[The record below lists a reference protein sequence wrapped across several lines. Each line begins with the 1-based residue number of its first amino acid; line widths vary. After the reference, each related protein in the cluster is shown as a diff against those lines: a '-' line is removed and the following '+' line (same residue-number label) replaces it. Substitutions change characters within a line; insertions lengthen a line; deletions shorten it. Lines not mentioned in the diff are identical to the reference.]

1 MSGHSK
7 WANIKHRK
15 SAQDA
20 KRGKE
25 FQKYIKA
32 VMVASKEGGPD
43 PAMNIRLKS
52 AIERARAA
60 NVPVDTIDK
69 AIKKGSGDMEGV
81 NYDEITYEG
90 YGAGGVA
97 VLVEVLTDNK
107 NRTASEMR
115 FLFSRSGGSLGEA
128 GCVSW
133 IFQRTGVIRVSG
145 KELDEEQLLAA
156 CLEAGA
162 DDLEDNGEGYS
173 VYCEPAAMSAVRGS
187 LEEAGYVVEG
197 FEIDNLPKNTVPVTG
212 RQEAEK
218 LLRFIE
224 VLEEHDDV
232 QNVYANFDIPDEIME
247 EIAG

>member
-145 KELDEEQLLAA
+145 KELD
-156 CLEAGA
+156 
-162 DDLEDNGEGYS
+162 
-173 VYCEPAAMSAVRGS
+173 
-187 LEEAGYVVEG
+187 
-197 FEIDNLPKNTVPVTG
+197 
-212 RQEAEK
+212 
-218 LLRFIE
+218 
-224 VLEEHDDV
+224 
-232 QNVYANFDIPDEIME
+232 
-247 EIAG
+247 

>member
-1 MSGHSK
+1 
-7 WANIKHRK
+7 
-15 SAQDA
+15 
-20 KRGKE
+20 
-25 FQKYIKA
+25 
-32 VMVASKEGGPD
+32 
-43 PAMNIRLKS
+43 
-52 AIERARAA
+52 
-60 NVPVDTIDK
+60 
-69 AIKKGSGDMEGV
+69 MEGV

-218 LLRFIE
+218 LLRFLE
-224 VLEEHDDV
+224 ALEEHDDV

>member
-25 FQKYIKA
+25 FQKYIRA

-43 PAMNIRLKS
+43 PSMNIRLKS
-52 AIERARAA
+52 AVERARAA
-60 NVPVDTIDK
+60 NVPVDTIEK
-69 AIKKGSGDMEGV
+69 AIKKGAGGMEGV
-81 NYDEITYEG
+81 TYDEINYEG
-90 YGAGGVA
+90 YGSGGVA
-97 VLVEVLTDNK
+97 VLVDVLTDNK

-115 FLFSRSGGSLGEA
+115 LLFSRSGGSLGES

-133 IFQRTGVIRVSG
+133 IFQRKGVIRVSG
-145 KELDEEQLLAA
+145 KDLDEELLLMA

-162 DDLEDNGEGYS
+162 EDLVNDGSGYS
-173 VYCEPAAMSAVRGS
+173 ISCDPAVMSQVRDA
-187 LEEAGYVVEG
+187 LTEAGYVVEST
-197 FEIDNLPKNTVPVTG
+197 EIEKLPKTTVEIKG
-212 RQEAEK
+212 KAEAEK
-218 LLRFIE
+218 LLRF
-224 VLEEHDDV
+224 LEALEDHDDV

>member
-20 KRGKE
+20 KRGKA
-25 FQKYIKA
+25 FQKYIRA
-32 VMVASKEGGPD
+32 VMVASKNGGSD
-43 PAMNIRLKS
+43 PSMNASLKS
-52 AIERARAA
+52 AVERARGA
-60 NVPVDTIDK
+60 NVPVDTIEK

-81 NYDEITYEG
+81 SYDEIFYEG
-90 YGAGGVA
+90 YGHGGVA
-97 VLVEVLTDNK
+97 VLIESLTDNK

-115 FLFSRSGGSLGEA
+115 LAFSRSGGALGEV

-133 IFQRTGVIRVSG
+133 IFQRKGSLSVVG
-145 KELDEEQLLAA
+145 KGLNEDELLMA

-162 DDLEDNGEGYS
+162 DDLERSEDGFAVICDPASMTRVKETLTSSGY
-173 VYCEPAAMSAVRGS
+173 AV
-187 LEEAGYVVEG
+187 EA
-197 FEIDNLPKNTVPVTG
+197 FEIVMIPKTTVEVKTKT
-212 RQEAEK
+212 EAEK
-218 LLRFIE
+218 LLRF
-224 VLEEHDDV
+224 LEALEDNDDV